1 MDFSLLKKQ
10 FILIIIIT
18 PFHGGIVIILYIHH
32 KNSIAEREREMMMKW
47 NEVALLGFGHDKNRW
62 WH

>member
-32 KNSIAEREREMMMKW
+32 KNSIAERERNDDEVKW
-47 NEVALLGFGHDKNRW
+47 SGATWLWSR
-62 WH
+62 